1 MLLKK
6 YEIGLFFFNC
16 NSFFQKVQRITLSTV
31 ETTGSPLQDA
41 LMYHYF
47 CFRPILA
54 TIFGEKKNR
63 KAETNKTQTTIGDLK
78 KKSRF
83 RYIKIWVC
91 SISLRKHVQTLL
103 KFKNI

>member
-6 YEIGLFFFNC
+6 YEISLFFFNC
-16 NSFFQKVQRITLSTV
+16 NSFFQKVQRITLSAV

-54 TIFGEKKNR
+54 TIFGEKK
-63 KAETNKTQTTIGDLK
+63 KTGKQKPIRHKLQSVT
-78 KKSRF
+78 
-83 RYIKIWVC
+83 
-91 SISLRKHVQTLL
+91 
-103 KFKNI
+103 